1 MKSKTALVTTFSLA
15 LTIAGLGLFATACS
29 ETKSTDDGGIK
40 PIGDSSTTD
49 GSQPPPLDCV
59 KDPQNATDIVN
70 RCPPEGTEYVDK
82 TPVTPLLKPDGT
94 LPPLP

>member
-1 MKSKTALVTTFSLA
+1 MKSKTALVTTLA
-15 LTIAGLGLFATACS
+15 LVAGLFATACS

-40 PIGDSSTTD
+40 PIGDSSVD
-49 GSQPPPLDCV
+49 NGSQPPLDCV
-59 KDPQNATDIVN
+59 KDPQSATDILN

-82 TPVTPLLKPDGT
+82 TPVTPLRKPDGT